1 MMRQSSGPLIVQKTR
16 NIPHNKIQY
25 GIIFMLK
32 RLLISIK
39 KKQLRQHYKKN
50 VKHLV
55 FYHIPR
61 TGGSSVWHALAA
73 NAVLQQ
79 IKVVDLYHESK
90 IYFSDSSKTL
100 DAISDRQRLLRKQT
114 CLIHHHTEIKIQN
127 YFDNP
132 PLYATIVRDPF
143 DRFISDIKHLSAYM
157 RSQNFSK
164 AKVVEEL
171 GLMRD
176 MANPS
181 IDIHSLIDIYS
192 RSDYFQNYYRNWF
205 GKLLLGRNGLGGNEV
220 IKDVYDPR
228 FPAYVRRA
236 FKNISCFTDLNK
248 SLRAIAHSFEI
259 PLNHSQLGH
268 LNKTPKKQTFEIIH
282 SRYALRFEKDYSF
295 LKDLGFHYKRRC

>member
-1 MMRQSSGPLIVQKTR
+1 
-16 NIPHNKIQY
+16 
-25 GIIFMLK
+25 MLK
-32 RLLISIK
+32 KLLSSIK
-39 KKQLRQHYKKN
+39 KKQLRRHHKKN

-55 FYHIPR
+55 FFHIPR

-73 NAVLQQ
+73 KASLQQ
-79 IKVVDLYHESK
+79 ISIIDLYN
-90 IYFSDSSKTL
+90 IGAAQFSDSSKTL
-100 DAISDRQRLLRKQT
+100 EAISDRQRLLRKQT
-114 CLIHHHTEIKIQN
+114 CLIHHHTEVKIEN
-127 YFDNP
+127 FFDNP

-157 RSQNFSK
+157 RSQNSSK
-164 AKVVEEL
+164 AIVVGEL
-171 GLMRD
+171 ELMKD

-205 GKLLLGRNGLGGNEV
+205 GKLLLGRNGLGGDED
-220 IKDVYDPR
+220 ITDVYDPR

-248 SLRAIAHSFEI
+248 SLRAIANSFEI
-259 PLNHSQLGH
+259 PLDHVQLGH
-268 LNKTPKKQTFEIIH
+268 LNKTPKKQTFESMH
-282 SRYALRFEKDYSF
+282 SKYALRFEKDYSF

>member
-1 MMRQSSGPLIVQKTR
+1 M
-16 NIPHNKIQY
+16 
-25 GIIFMLK
+25 FK

-55 FYHIPR
+55 FFHIPR

-73 NAVLQQ
+73 GASMHQ
-79 IKVVDLYHESK
+79 ISIIDLYH
-90 IYFSDSSKTL
+90 IGAVQFSNSSKTL
-100 DAISDRQRLLRKQT
+100 EALNDWQRLLRKQT

-157 RSQNFSK
+157 RSQNRSK
-164 AKVVEEL
+164 AIVIGESE
-171 GLMRD
+171 LMRD

-205 GKLLLGRNGLGGNEV
+205 GKLLLGRNGFGGDEV
-220 IKDVYDPR
+220 IKDVYDAR
-228 FPAYVRRA
+228 FPAYVRKA
-236 FKNISCFTDLNK
+236 FINISCFTDLNK
-248 SLRAIAHSFEI
+248 ALHAIANSFGI
-259 PLNHSQLGH
+259 PLDHVQLGH
-268 LNKTPKKQTFEIIH
+268 LNKTQRKH
-282 SRYALRFEKDYSF
+282 STEEMRLKYGLRFEKDYSF
-295 LKDLGFHYKRRC
+295 LKDLGFHYKI